1 MKLEKYTLYLDE
13 SVVDNDYFTLAGV
26 VVKSTQASDL
36 RARVDD
42 LKMGLWPNIRAQ
54 KARNI
59 ILHQM
64 VARQVN
70 RGSGAIRQKLTDLHG
85 SEYAVFAQNVKY
97 GQLLDGIG
105 GIVDG
110 MSLPIIGSTINC
122 VAMRQIN
129 SQYASNG
136 RYYTALQIIME
147 SFCQAMMQK
156 SGRGSIIIESR
167 RDDQN
172 NEVDM
177 KVQRAFF
184 NAKAHGTLL
193 MSPDMLQKHLN
204 NIMFRQKTLND
215 PALQIADFIPNNF
228 ARKAAGKDTN
238 QINRILLN
246 HRYDGGVSRPDY
258 FGVRTI
264 PFSF

>member
-1 MKLEKYTLYLDE
+1 MVAHQVN
-13 SVVDNDYFTLAGV
+13 SG
-26 VVKSTQASDL
+26 S
-36 RARVDD
+36 
-42 LKMGLWPNIRAQ
+42 RAQ
-54 KARNI
+54 R
-59 ILHQM
+59 
-64 VARQVN
+64 
-70 RGSGAIRQKLTDLHG
+70 SKLISVHG
-85 SEYAVFAQNVKY
+85 TEYSIFAQNQRY

-129 SQYASNG
+129 SQYASDG

-167 RDDQN
+167 QN
-172 NEVDM
+172 DHSNEVDR

-215 PALQIADFIPNNF
+215 SALQIADFIPNNF
-228 ARKAAGKDTN
+228 ARKAAGKTPN
-238 QINRILLN
+238 QIGRTLLN